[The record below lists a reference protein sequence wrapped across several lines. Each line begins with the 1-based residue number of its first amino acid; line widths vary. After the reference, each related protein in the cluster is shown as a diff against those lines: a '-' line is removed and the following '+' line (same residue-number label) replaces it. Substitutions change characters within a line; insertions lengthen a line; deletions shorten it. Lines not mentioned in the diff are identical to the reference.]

1 MKLKD
6 ITIKEFFKTLDYYNS
21 LLFENSFSDKF
32 IYNSNA
38 FSVNEKLS
46 VRFLKVVI
54 DNQWYSEK
62 DFEEL
67 LEAPYNNL
75 IQFKLQNKLK
85 DSLRFSFIFKK
96 GNNFVFKKKMECRE
110 FKWIFLG
117 KTSCSCRFI
126 NGDLK

>member
-21 LLFENSFSDKF
+21 PLFENSFSDKF
-32 IYNSNA
+32 IYNSKM

-46 VRFLKVVI
+46 VKFLKVVI

-67 LEAPYNNL
+67 LEAPYDDL
-75 IQFKLQNKLK
+75 IQLKLQNKLK
-85 DSLRFSFIFKK
+85 DSLMFSFIFKE
-96 GNNFVFKKKMECRE
+96 GNNFILKKWNAE
-110 FKWIFLG
+110 
-117 KTSCSCRFI
+117 
-126 NGDLK
+126 N

>member
-21 LLFENSFSDKF
+21 PLFENSFSDKF

-38 FSVNEKLS
+38 FSVNEKFS
-46 VRFLKVVI
+46 IRFLKVVI
-54 DNQWYSEK
+54 DNQWYSEN

-67 LEAPYNNL
+67 LEEYYDDL

-85 DSLRFSFIFKK
+85 DSLMFSFIFKE
-96 GNNFVFKKKMECRE
+96 GNNFVFKKWNAEN
-110 FKWIFLG
+110 
-117 KTSCSCRFI
+117 S
-126 NGDLK
+126 NGFFWEKQVVPVDLLKEI

>member
-21 LLFENSFSDKF
+21 PLFENSFSDKF
-32 IYNSNA
+32 IYNSNV
-38 FSVNEKLS
+38 FSVNEKFS

-54 DNQWYSEK
+54 NNQWYSEK

-67 LEAPYNNL
+67 LEAPYNKL

-85 DSLRFSFIFKK
+85 DSLVFSFIFKK
-96 GNNFVFKKKMECRE
+96 GNNFIFKK
-110 FKWIFLG
+110 WNAG
-117 KTSCSCRFI
+117 NS
-126 NGDLK
+126 NGFVWEKQVIPVDLLTEI

>member
-6 ITIKEFFKTLDYYNS
+6 VTIKEFFKTLDYYNS
-21 LLFENSFSDKF
+21 PLFEDSFSDKF
-32 IYNSNA
+32 IYNSNV

-46 VRFLKVVI
+46 IRFLKAVI

-75 IQFKLQNKLK
+75 IQLKLQNKLK
-85 DSLRFSFIFKK
+85 DSLRFSFIFKE
-96 GNNFVFKKKMECRE
+96 GNNYVFKKWNAEN
-110 FKWIFLG
+110 
-117 KTSCSCRFI
+117 S
-126 NGDLK
+126 NGFFWEKQVIPVDLLKEI

>member
-6 ITIKEFFKTLDYYNS
+6 VTIKEFFKTLDYYNS
-21 LLFENSFSDKF
+21 PLFEDSFSDKF
-32 IYNSNA
+32 IYNSNV

-67 LEAPYNNL
+67 LEASYNNL
-75 IQFKLQNKLK
+75 IQSKLQNKLK
-85 DSLRFSFIFKK
+85 DSIRFSFIFKE
-96 GNNFVFKKKMECRE
+96 GNNFIFKKWNAEN
-110 FKWIFLG
+110 
-117 KTSCSCRFI
+117 S
-126 NGDLK
+126 NGFFWEKQVVPVDLLKEI

>member
-6 ITIKEFFKTLDYYNS
+6 ITIKVFFKTLDYYNS
-21 LLFENSFSDKF
+21 PLFENSFSDKF
-32 IYNSNA
+32 IYNSKM

-46 VRFLKVVI
+46 IRFLKVVI

-75 IQFKLQNKLK
+75 VQSKLQNKLK
-85 DSLRFSFIFKK
+85 DSLRFSFIFKE
-96 GNNFVFKKKMECRE
+96 GNNFVLKKWNAEN
-110 FKWIFLG
+110 
-117 KTSCSCRFI
+117 S
-126 NGDLK
+126 NGFFWEKQVIPVDLLTEI

>member
-6 ITIKEFFKTLDYYNS
+6 VTIKEFFKTLDYYNS
-21 LLFENSFSDKF
+21 PLFEDSFSDKF
-32 IYNSNA
+32 IYNSKM

-67 LEAPYNNL
+67 LEASYNNL
-75 IQFKLQNKLK
+75 IQSKLQNKLK
-85 DSLRFSFIFKK
+85 DSIRFSFIFKE
-96 GNNFVFKKKMECRE
+96 GNNFVLKK
-110 FKWIFLG
+110 WNADN
-117 KTSCSCRFI
+117 S
-126 NGDLK
+126 NGFFWEKQVVPVDLLTEI

>member
-6 ITIKEFFKTLDYYNS
+6 VTIKEFFKTLDYYNS
-21 LLFENSFSDKF
+21 LLFEDSFSDKF
-32 IYNSNA
+32 IYNSNV

-46 VRFLKVVI
+46 IRFLKVVI

-67 LEAPYNNL
+67 LEAPYDDF

-85 DSLRFSFIFKK
+85 DSLMFSFIFKE
-96 GNNFVFKKKMECRE
+96 GNNFVFKKWNAEN
-110 FKWIFLG
+110 
-117 KTSCSCRFI
+117 S
-126 NGDLK
+126 NGFFWEKQVVPVDLLKEI

>member
-6 ITIKEFFKTLDYYNS
+6 VTIKEFFKTLDYYNS
-21 LLFENSFSDKF
+21 PLFEDSFSDKF
-32 IYNSNA
+32 IYNSNV

-67 LEAPYNNL
+67 LEASYNNL
-75 IQFKLQNKLK
+75 IQSKLQNKLK
-85 DSLRFSFIFKK
+85 DSLRFSFIFKE
-96 GNNFVFKKKMECRE
+96 GNDFVFKKWNAEN
-110 FKWIFLG
+110 
-117 KTSCSCRFI
+117 S
-126 NGDLK
+126 NGFFWEKQVVPVDLLKEI

>member
-21 LLFENSFSDKF
+21 PLFEDSFSDKF

-38 FSVNEKLS
+38 FSVNEKFS
-46 VRFLKVVI
+46 IRFLKVVI
-54 DNQWYSEK
+54 DNQWYSEN

-67 LEAPYNNL
+67 LEEYYDDL

-85 DSLRFSFIFKK
+85 DSLMFSFIFKE
-96 GNNFVFKKKMECRE
+96 GNNFVFKKWNAEN
-110 FKWIFLG
+110 
-117 KTSCSCRFI
+117 S
-126 NGDLK
+126 NGFFWEKQVVPVDLLKEI

>member
-6 ITIKEFFKTLDYYNS
+6 VTIKEFFKTLDYYNS
-21 LLFENSFSDKF
+21 LLFEDSFSDKF
-32 IYNSNA
+32 IYNSNV

-46 VRFLKVVI
+46 VRFLKAVI

-67 LEAPYNNL
+67 LEASYDDL

-85 DSLRFSFIFKK
+85 DSLMFSFIFKE
-96 GNNFVFKKKMECRE
+96 GNNFVFKKWNAEN
-110 FKWIFLG
+110 
-117 KTSCSCRFI
+117 S
-126 NGDLK
+126 NGFFWEKQVVPVDLLKEI